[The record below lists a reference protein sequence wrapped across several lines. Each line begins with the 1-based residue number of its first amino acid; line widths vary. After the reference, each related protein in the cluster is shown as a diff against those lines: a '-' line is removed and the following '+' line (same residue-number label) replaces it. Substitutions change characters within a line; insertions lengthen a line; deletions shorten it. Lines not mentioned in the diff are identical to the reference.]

1 MCYFTDVRH
10 PVDIALGLKSTNLSL
25 VGEFGVLN
33 GFLLTL
39 KSINYFYFKTRHIFV
54 LKTFL
59 PVDIVVVVCA
69 VAHQLPIYLGL
80 TCCRL
85 AATPSTS

>member
-54 LKTFL
+54 LKTLIFYL
-59 PVDIVVVVCA
+59 LILWLLFAP
-69 VAHQLPIYLGL
+69 LPISCPF
-80 TCCRL
+80 TWV
-85 AATPSTS
+85 